1 MIPYYKS
8 FLGLNL
14 IFRLNGSPIYRAA
27 VPGIISSIFFCLIRQ
42 YINDHGS
49 ISSKYVGH
57 PYGLGVLISSVSFLI
72 IFRLNN
78 AYQRYWGA
86 CGDVYQMMS
95 KWLDAVTH
103 TATYHLQQDHYNHIK
118 PPSYYDHHDLN
129 MYGFRRDREREK
141 DFARV
146 REPERKEF
154 RISRTVSRS
163 IEQISESKAN
173 YKSWTSSL
181 RNLSSDDESIS
192 DQVNSSRR
200 NSSSQTVNIDPHL
213 EAIRDPFYLLDE
225 GKKDGGWGDLFD
237 DGKSTFYDRK
247 EPASW
252 DMKLDMGFASEVG
265 GRTHVLFLQELIHLA
280 SLCNAVAFSTL
291 RCDIEGSPAPL
302 GLYKPGSSWPEVDP
316 DNIKYD
322 NDNILS
328 SFVRSLN
335 YLTGMDKSDKERTK
349 QNAKR
354 PIPVIGGIS
363 DNEIAFLQRARGA
376 SAKVN
381 LVWNWLSEFIIRE
394 HLAGSLGAVGPPIIS
409 RIFQFLSD
417 GMIYYNH
424 CRKTSFIPFPYPH
437 AQISAFFV
445 FFTMFAVPLLMD
457 EYAED
462 TYLGALLT
470 FLTVVCLAGAH
481 EVAREL
487 ENPFRNL
494 PNEIPLITLQAQ
506 FNEALITLYSGYHPD
521 HFWDANEYRRVGKN
535 DFKKTNAGARE
546 RMIHWNVVTDNVV
559 RTPESVPSD
568 FEELKNL
575 VLKQQEEI
583 QNLTVLLDGKEQIE
597 RKTKLK

>member
-42 YINDHGS
+42 YINYHGS
-49 ISSKYVGH
+49 MSSKYIGH

-78 AYQRYWGA
+78 GYQRYWGA

-154 RISRTVSRS
+154 RKTRTVSRS

-173 YKSWTSSL
+173 YKSWTSF

-192 DQVNSSRR
+192 DQASSSRR
-200 NSSSQTVNIDPHL
+200 YNSSQTVDIDPHL

-247 EPASW
+247 EPATW

-335 YLTGMDKSDKERTK
+335 YLTGVDKSDKERTK

-354 PIPVIGGIS
+354 PIPVIGGVS

-462 TYLGALLT
+462 TYLGAVLT

-487 ENPFRNL
+487 ENPFRNV

-506 FNEALITLYSGYHPD
+506 YNEALITLYSGYHPD
-521 HFWDANEYRRVGKN
+521 HFWDAEEYRRVGKS

-546 RMIHWNVVTDNVV
+546 RMINRNVVTDNVV
-559 RTPESVPSD
+559 RAPESVPRD
-568 FEELKNL
+568 FDELKNL
-575 VLKQQEEI
+575 VIKQQEEI
-583 QNLTVLLDGKEQIE
+583 QKLVVLLDNKEQLE
-597 RKTKLK
+597 RKTKVK